1 MAFSLRKTHDRG
13 SVGLDIDGRY
23 LAAAQVDSGKV
34 VRCASH
40 DLPTGVVSDGE
51 VTDTD
56 ALAEAL
62 KSFVGD
68 PDCRATCASGSPTS
82 RSSCA

>member
-1 MAFSLRKTHDRG
+1 MALSLRKTHDRG

-23 LAAAQVDSGKV
+23 LAAAQVDGGRV

-40 DLPTGVVSDGE
+40 DLPEGVVGDGE

-56 ALAEAL
+56 ALTKAL
-62 KSFVGD
+62 KSFAVT

-82 RSSCA
+82 RSSFA